1 MTMRPNSTP
10 ARLGLSALLAALA
23 FVPALALAQQQPQPP
38 AQPPAQPSAQ
48 PPTQTSDNPG
58 RTLESLPPPVRLGVR
73 SDLLRRQR
81 PVVPVLVLVTDEAS
95 YIEAIAAW
103 SPRAIYPVLFDD
115 GQLATRENIARF
127 VRAFRPDKIVR
138 WKAGAPDPAAP
149 VQRTAR
155 VDAALR
161 RSWGAP
167 PTITQTE
174 LVNAWRQMGLAP
186 PGVVVADEN
195 DPAWTAAL
203 ALAAA
208 RAQLIAWVDVRNAIN
223 DAMRPDEARDYA
235 AKIEGVLERSGLS
248 WRALGDN
255 LDAITICQNAP
266 PKILAT
272 QGTPAPGDPRR
283 QPAKPGDVF
292 ATTDFIGRHDPEGG
306 AERYAWTSQI
316 FGSEAQ
322 ASYRAMAAIFTMPD
336 RAWLFDG
343 YEDKQPW
350 NAWDATRAG
359 DILKTAKFTVTLDD
373 TPRQSRDDWRAR
385 AAKPLDAA
393 IVFINSSGNCD
404 FFNLQPG
411 VGKPGDIP
419 MLLRPAAVH
428 IVHSWSAQYP
438 AGRET
443 VCGRWHAAG
452 AFAYF
457 GSVQEPYLGAFLPT
471 PAIAERLLAGAP
483 WAAAARIDNYPTWRL
498 NSFGDP
504 LFTLGEPAP
513 RLTAD
518 KLPLT
523 NTTDVADDTRAALAS
538 KNIAL
543 GLRGLTLQARDDD
556 ASRLALAALGK
567 PETVD
572 ASVAMEAI
580 LPLFRAGNSDA
591 VRRAFEKLD
600 ANTAKD
606 PLLRDALW
614 LVSIPDLRN
623 APARELLLVLMDNLR
638 VGQEAQDAKDLFDP
652 WVRVFGKG
660 DALARLEN
668 AAGSVKDQRQAGEIR
683 EFAASKR

>member
-1 MTMRPNSTP
+1 MIKRIKR
-10 ARLGLSALLAALA
+10 ALAALVI
-23 FVPALALAQQQPQPP
+23 VPGPLLAQPQPQAP
-38 AQPPAQPSAQ
+38 TPPSENPS
-48 PPTQTSDNPG
+48 
-58 RTLESLPPPVRLGVR
+58 RTLESLPAPVRLGVR

-81 PVVPVLVLVTDEAS
+81 PVVPVLVLVADEAS

-103 SPRAIYPVLFDD
+103 SPRAIYPVLYDD

-127 VRAFRPDKIVR
+127 VRAFKPDKIVR
-138 WKAGAPDPAAP
+138 WKSGGPDPAAP

-161 RSWGAP
+161 RSWGVP
-167 PTITQTE
+167 PAVTQTE
-174 LVNAWRQMGLAP
+174 LVGAWRSMGIIP

-208 RAQLIAWVDVRNAIN
+208 RAELLAWVDVRNAIN

-235 AKIEGVLERSGLS
+235 RKIEGVLERSGLS

-255 LDAITICQNAP
+255 VDAITICQNAP
-266 PKILAT
+266 PKVQASP
-272 QGTPAPGDPRR
+272 GTPSPGDPRR
-283 QPAKPGDVF
+283 QPAKAGDVF
-292 ATTDFIGRHDPEGG
+292 ATTDFIGRHDPEGS

-316 FGSEAQ
+316 FGSGAQ

-350 NAWDATRAG
+350 NTWDATRAG
-359 DILKTAKFTVTLDD
+359 DILRGAGFSVTIDD
-373 TPRQSRDDWRAR
+373 TPHQSRDDWRAR

-393 IVFINSSGNCD
+393 LVLINSSGNCD

-411 VGKPGDIP
+411 VGRPGDIP
-419 MLLRPAAVH
+419 MLLLPAAVH
-428 IVHSWSAQYP
+428 VVHSWSAQYP

-443 VCGRWHAAG
+443 VCGRWHASG

-483 WAAAARIDNYPTWRL
+483 WTAACRIDTYPTWRL

-513 RLTAD
+513 RLSAD
-518 KLPLT
+518 KLPLSDT
-523 NTTDVADDTRAALAS
+523 SDVADETRAAIAS

-556 ASRLALAALGK
+556 AARLALAALAK
-567 PETVD
+567 PEAVD
-572 ASVAMEAI
+572 ASVAMESV
-580 LPLFRAGNSDA
+580 LPLYRAGHSDG

-600 ANTAKD
+600 ANTAGD

-614 LVSIPDLRN
+614 LVSIPDLRGT
-623 APARELLLVLMDNLR
+623 PSRELLLLLMDNLR
-638 VGQEAQDAKDLFDP
+638 VGQEAQDAKDLFDA

-660 DALARLEN
+660 DAIARMEH
-668 AAGSVKDQRQAGEIR
+668 AAGSVKDQRQANEIR
-683 EFAASKR
+683 EFAASRR

>member
-1 MTMRPNSTP
+1 MRPIFTQ
-10 ARLGLSALLAALA
+10 AALGLLALPAALA
-23 FVPALALAQQQPQPP
+23 FLPVPVQAQQQPQLPAQSP
-38 AQPPAQPSAQ
+38 AQPPAQPSE
-48 PPTQTSDNPG
+48 NPG

-127 VRAFRPDKIVR
+127 VRAFKPDKIAR

-167 PTITQTE
+167 PAITQTE
-174 LVNAWRQMGLAP
+174 MVNAWRQMGLIA

-223 DAMRPDEARDYA
+223 DALRPDEARDYA

-266 PKILAT
+266 PKVLAT
-272 QGTPAPGDPRR
+272 QGTPSPGDPRR

-359 DILKTAKFTVTLDD
+359 DILKTAKFTVTVDD

-385 AAKPLDAA
+385 SAKPLDAA
-393 IVFINSSGNCD
+393 LVLINSSGNCD

-443 VCGRWHAAG
+443 VCGRWQASG

-483 WAAAARIDNYPTWRL
+483 WSAACRIDNYPTWRL

-518 KLPLT
+518 KLPLS
-523 NTTDVADDTRAALAS
+523 NTTDVADDTRAALTS

-556 ASRLALAALGK
+556 AARLALAALGK

-580 LPLFRAGNSDA
+580 LPLFRAGNSDG

-600 ANTAKD
+600 PNAAKD

-623 APARELLLVLMDNLR
+623 APARESLLLLMDNLR
-638 VGQEAQDAKDLFDP
+638 VGQEAQDVKDLFDP
-652 WVRVFGKG
+652 WVRVFGKA

-683 EFAASKR
+683 EFVTSKH

>member
-1 MTMRPNSTP
+1 MTMRPNLPP
-10 ARLGLSALLAALA
+10 ARPALPALLAALA
-23 FVPALALAQQQPQPP
+23 FVPVSALAQQQPQPP
-38 AQPPAQPSAQ
+38 TQPSENAA
-48 PPTQTSDNPG
+48 
-58 RTLESLPPPVRLGVR
+58 RTLESLPAPVRLGVR

-81 PVVPVLVLVTDEAS
+81 PAVPVLVLVTDEAS
-95 YIEAIAAW
+95 YIEAIANW

-127 VRAFRPDKIVR
+127 VRAFKPDKVVR

-161 RSWGAP
+161 RSWGVP

-174 LVNAWRQMGLAP
+174 LVGAWRQMGLIS

-208 RAQLIAWVDVRNAIN
+208 RAQLFAWVDVRNAIN
-223 DAMRPDEARDYA
+223 DALRPDEARDYA
-235 AKIEGVLERSGLS
+235 QKIEGVLERSGLS

-266 PKILAT
+266 PKVLAT
-272 QGTPAPGDPRR
+272 QGTPSPGDPRR

-292 ATTDFIGRHDPEGG
+292 ATTDFIGRHDPEGS

-322 ASYRAMAAIFTMPD
+322 ASYRAMSAIFTMPD

-350 NAWDATRAG
+350 NNWDSTRAG
-359 DILKTAKFTVTLDD
+359 DILKTAKFTVTVDD
-373 TPRQSRDDWRAR
+373 TPHQSRDDWRTR
-385 AAKPLDAA
+385 AAAPLDASL
-393 IVFINSSGNCD
+393 VLINSSGNCD

-411 VGKPGDIP
+411 VGQSGVGRPGDIP

-443 VCGRWHAAG
+443 ICGRWHAFG

-457 GSVQEPYLGAFLPT
+457 GSVQEPYLGAFVAT
-471 PAIAERLLAGAP
+471 PAVAERLLAGAP
-483 WAAAARIDNYPTWRL
+483 WAAACRIDNYPTWRL
-498 NSFGDP
+498 TSFGDP

-513 RLTAD
+513 HATPD
-518 KLPLT
+518 KFPLT
-523 NTTDVADDTRAALAS
+523 GAIDVADDTRAALAA
-538 KNIAL
+538 KNIAV
-543 GLRGLTLQARDDD
+543 GLRGLTLQARDED
-556 ASRLALAALGK
+556 AARLALAALAQVETK

-580 LPLFRAGNSDA
+580 LPLYRAGNA
-591 VRRAFEKLD
+591 EGVRRAFEKLD
-600 ANTAKD
+600 PGAAKD

-614 LVSIPDLRN
+614 LVSIPVLRN
-623 APARELLLVLMDNLR
+623 SPPRELLLLLMDNLR
-638 VGQEAQDAKDLFDP
+638 VGQEAQDVKDLFEA

-660 DALARLEN
+660 DALARLEH
-668 AAGSVKDQRQAGEIR
+668 AAGAVKDQRQAAEIH